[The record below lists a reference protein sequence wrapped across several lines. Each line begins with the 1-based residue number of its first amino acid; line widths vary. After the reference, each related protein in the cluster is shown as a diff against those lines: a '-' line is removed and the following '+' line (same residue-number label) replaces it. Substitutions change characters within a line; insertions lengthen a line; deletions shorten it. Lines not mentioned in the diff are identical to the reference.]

1 MHAGAAERSLLGG
14 EDAELVA
21 LGIGQHHPGLVALT
35 DVDVTRPEGDDAVDL
50 GPLVVGP
57 EVEVDDGTR
66 LADGRWLMSRND
78 SIWVVTPDSLG
89 RAYIAPG
96 HSATFTH

>member
-1 MHAGAAERSLLGG
+1 MRYRLRCQAGATQPCVEPRWQRL
-14 EDAELVA
+14 EV
-21 LGIGQHHPGLVALT
+21 PGF
-35 DVDVTRPEGDDAVDL
+35 
-50 GPLVVGP
+50 GP

-66 LADGRWLMSRND
+66 LADGRWLMSRSD
-78 SIWVVTPDSLG
+78 SIWVLTPDSLG